1 MENVYSFTAA
11 VRGFHYYRKFWK
23 PIENERLSCFHE
35 DGNPYDRFAIKTA
48 TSNGATVGHLPK
60 EISRVTKFFLD
71 RGASMQV
78 ELTSKHYR
86 RSPLVQGGMEIP
98 CLVTVK
104 TPATLKNTELA
115 DKYLELVKERY
126 TEPKNEEILGS
137 FVNEIDEEDPLQK
150 TGKRRM
156 RKNTPP
162 PPTTTTTKPINTTG
176 YQKDVFK
183 PGMFNQS
190 TLEKESQT

>member
-23 PIENERLSCFHE
+23 PIENERLTCFYE
-35 DGNPYDRFAIKTA
+35 DGNPYDRFAIKTV

-71 RGASMQV
+71 RGAFMQV

-104 TPATLKNTELA
+104 TPATLKNTQLA
-115 DKYLELVKERY
+115 EKYFELVKERY

-150 TGKRRM
+150 TGKRANA
-156 RKNTPP
+156 K
-162 PPTTTTTKPINTTG
+162 
-176 YQKDVFK
+176 
-183 PGMFNQS
+183 
-190 TLEKESQT
+190 